1 MRLDRHDIFP
11 LSIVLL
17 FGLVIPLGLWL
28 GFGTRQQI
36 ARDLYDAAKTFTVAS
51 LAFAVL
57 VGCLSITARRREKR
71 VLTERGEQSPA
82 DFVAQFASESER
94 RAAILVFDALREL
107 RAAKR
112 MPRLEKGDQITGPP
126 LFLAEGDV
134 EERLETLFEEL
145 DFSLWLAPDGASA
158 LYNAKSIEQL
168 VLSLAH
174 FRSLHRA
181 AGSKIRSH
189 RQLRLLAVATSR

>member
-1 MRLDRHDIFP
+1 MI
-11 LSIVLL
+11 
-17 FGLVIPLGLWL
+17 VIP
-28 GFGTRQQI
+28 
-36 ARDLYDAAKTFTVAS
+36 AS
-51 LAFAVL
+51 LRSDVIHMAGMAIHIAL
-57 VGCLSITARRREKR
+57 ESTIHIVGIRT
-71 VLTERGEQSPA
+71 PA

-145 DFSLWLAPDGASA
+145 DFSLWL
-158 LYNAKSIEQL
+158 
-168 VLSLAH
+168 
-174 FRSLHRA
+174 
-181 AGSKIRSH
+181 
-189 RQLRLLAVATSR
+189 